1 MTTTAQ
7 RMLVSIREL
16 APAITARAAGI
27 EASRE
32 VPVDLLDALR
42 SIGVF
47 RIFVPQSHGGLELA
61 LPEALEIIG
70 ALARIDGSIG
80 WISMIGSGSALFAS
94 LLPKE
99 SYGEFYKDGPDVII
113 AGSAVPLG
121 TAEQV
126 DGGWLVNGRWP
137 FASGCKHAGWIL
149 GLCIMTSGGK
159 PLPGAAGEGSPL
171 IRGFLSP
178 ANGWQIEDTWHVI
191 GLKGTGS
198 HHIALKD
205 TIVPDAQFFEIAGG
219 NPCLPGPLYQ
229 AVSSIIP
236 ILHGAI
242 AVGIAEGALDDL
254 LQLANTGWKQL
265 RGTVPVRDSEIF
277 QGELGRISADIRAAR
292 AFFEDQ
298 AASLWRHALAGTLKD
313 SGLATQATQTAIWLA
328 TTCLRATDACFA
340 LGGSSAL
347 YENSPLQRRLR
358 DLRTAAQHGVV
369 QQRHYVTAGKCLL
382 DSSAAPTKISA

>member
-7 RMLVSIREL
+7 RMLVRIREL
-16 APAITARAAGI
+16 APAITARAAAI
-27 EASRE
+27 EANRE
-32 VPVDLLDALR
+32 VPADLLDALR

-47 RIFVPQSHGGLELA
+47 RIFLPQSHGGLELA

-99 SYGEFYKDGPDVII
+99 SYEEFYKDGPDVII

-121 TAEQV
+121 MAEQI

-137 FASGCKHAGWIL
+137 FASGCTHAGWIL

-159 PLPGAAGEGSPL
+159 PLPGSAGEGSPL

-178 ANGWQIEDTWHVI
+178 ASGWQIEDTWHVM
-191 GLKGTGS
+191 GLRGTGS

-205 TIVPDAQFFEIAGG
+205 TLVPDAQFFEMAGG
-219 NPCLPGPLYQ
+219 KPCLPGPLYQ

-254 LQLANTGWKQL
+254 LQLANSGWKQL

-277 QGELGRISADIRAAR
+277 QGELGRISANVRAAR
-292 AFFEDQ
+292 AFLEGQ

-328 TTCLRATDACFA
+328 TTCLQATDACFA

-347 YENSPLQRRLR
+347 YESSPLQRRLR

-369 QQRHYVTAGKCLL
+369 QQRNYVTVGKSLL
-382 DSSAAPTKISA
+382 DSSAAARNE

>member
-1 MTTTAQ
+1 MTTATQ
-7 RMLVSIREL
+7 RMLAAIREL
-16 APAITARAAGI
+16 APAITARATEI
-27 EASRE
+27 EAGRE
-32 VPVDLLDALR
+32 VPADLVDALR

-47 RIFVPQSHGGLELA
+47 RIFVPQSHGGLEFT

-70 ALARIDGSIG
+70 VLARIDGSIG
-80 WISMIGSGSALFAS
+80 WISMIGSGGALVAS
-94 LLPKE
+94 LLPSE
-99 SYGEFYKDGPDVII
+99 SYEELYKNGPDEII

-126 DGGWLVNGRWP
+126 DGGWLVTGRWP
-137 FASGCKHAGWIL
+137 FASGCTHAGWIL

-178 ANGWQIEDTWHVI
+178 ASGWQIEDTWHVI

-205 TIVPDAQFFEIAGG
+205 TIVPDAQFFDMPGG
-219 NPCLPGPLYQ
+219 QACLSGPLYQ
-229 AVSSIIP
+229 AVPAIIP

-242 AVGIAEGALDDL
+242 AVGIAEGALDDIL
-254 LQLANTGWKQL
+254 KVANSGWKQL

-277 QGELGRISADIRAAR
+277 QGELGRASAGIRAAR
-292 AFFEDQ
+292 AFLEGQ
-298 AASLWRHALAGTLKD
+298 VASLWGHALAGTLQD
-313 SGLATQATQTAIWLA
+313 SGLAIQATQAAIWLA
-328 TTCLRATDACFA
+328 STCLQATDACFA

-347 YENSPLQRRLR
+347 YETSPLERRLR

-369 QQRHYVTAGKCLL
+369 QQRNYVAAGKWLL
-382 DSSAAPTKISA
+382 DSSAAAQKISA